1 MSQLLLLKKSF
12 LFMLIIFF
20 KFANL
25 NLIIKLETLEE
36 CKDISDLNLFLK
48 HLNYPVT
55 QYKNFKLNLDN
66 KHEKNSKDLT
76 LKRYLKSLESE
87 SDFEECP
94 KTQEINTEKNII
106 FDNNNIQ
113 DFCVIIE
120 NSNTNNIQNLSRSYD
135 YKNTYLILILIV
147 CLFLILFLIYV
158 TFRTLKLSHY
168 Y

>member
-55 QYKNFKLNLDN
+55 QYKNLKLNLDN
-66 KHEKNSKDLT
+66 KHEKNCKDLT
-76 LKRYLKSLESE
+76 LKRYLKNLESE

>member
-135 YKNTYLILILIV
+135 YKNTYLIFILIV

>member
-25 NLIIKLETLEE
+25 NPIIKLETLEE
-36 CKDISDLNLFLK
+36 CNEISDLNLFLK

-55 QYKNFKLNLDN
+55 QYKNLKLNLDN
-66 KHEKNSKDLT
+66 KHEKNCKDLT
-76 LKRYLKSLESE
+76 LKRYLKNLESE

-135 YKNTYLILILIV
+135 YKNTYLIFILIV

>member
-76 LKRYLKSLESE
+76 LKRYLKNLESE